1 MTWPQTGLGRELR
14 EHAGY
19 QTADTPEHMCAVKL
33 WTFTSR
39 ENNITKGMKGKK
51 KNKQPTKN
59 QTTLPYTDRENM
71 GRNNVMAGHY
81 Q

>member
-1 MTWPQTGLGRELR
+1 MDESTVISEIQVSWRKIDRTSQHFSENMEEMTWPQTGLGRELR

-39 ENNITKGMKGKK
+39 ENNITKGMK
-51 KNKQPTKN
+51 
-59 QTTLPYTDRENM
+59 
-71 GRNNVMAGHY
+71 
-81 Q
+81 